1 VNLNLLQVR
10 INLNDRSIVRFPREH
25 NVVTHTEQQNRA
37 RDNDSKVHLRNGRV
51 VGRRPAAEEDDE
63 EEVADGDDVVCY
75 AERAFQTPGAPDQAA
90 VIGLVDLAGLED
102 GHGGMRVVEVAAETA
117 PEEQA
122 DGEEIGEVEALKD
135 HGDGAV
141 EGGGVDDVD

>member
-10 INLNDRSIVRFPREH
+10 INLDDRSVVRFPREH
-25 NVVTHTEQQNRA
+25 NVVTHAEQQYRA
-37 RDNDSKVHLRNGRV
+37 RDNDGEVHLRNGRV

-63 EEVADGDDVVCY
+63 EEVTDGDDVVCY

-102 GHGGMRVVEVAAETA
+102 GHGGMRIVEVAAETT
-117 PEEQA
+117 PEEET
-122 DGEEIGEVEALKD
+122 DGKEVGEVEALKD